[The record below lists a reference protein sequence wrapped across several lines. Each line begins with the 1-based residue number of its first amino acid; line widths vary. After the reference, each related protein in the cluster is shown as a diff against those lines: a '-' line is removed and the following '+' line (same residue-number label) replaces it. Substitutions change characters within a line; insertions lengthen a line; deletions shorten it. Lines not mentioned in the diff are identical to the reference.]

1 MKIYPTLEITV
12 GTLFESVFIRD
23 YTGKVDELIKDKI
36 EAQKEV
42 KAKQH
47 EEKEVTELQLDLDPG
62 WVQAYCKLLKM
73 HSAAEHV
80 CSATTCSANAGHG
93 WYGNATNGQ
102 LSRISSLIQ
111 NLVVSWIHVAV
122 GKGGDRSSING
133 IS

>member
-47 EEKEVTELQLDLDPG
+47 EEKEVTELQVRTCMLS
-62 WVQAYCKLLKM
+62 YYLLRECR
-73 HSAAEHV
+73 A
-80 CSATTCSANAGHG
+80 
-93 WYGNATNGQ
+93 W
-102 LSRISSLIQ
+102 
-111 NLVVSWIHVAV
+111 V
-122 GKGGDRSSING
+122 GKEEIVVQSMAFHESSKVDRRLCPFLVDEVRDHG
-133 IS
+133 